1 MARLR
6 WVVDRMRNWAAW
18 IESYGNV
25 RSPIIDGLPVGH
37 RPQDWLPPDTRVV
50 RQTNKALCRL
60 PREHQTTLVL
70 VYLIG
75 PRAHRISIDSIAAMS
90 NLNRETL
97 RQRVWAAE
105 KALSEAIDEID
116 EQDDA
121 ID

>member
-75 PRAHRISIDSIAAMS
+75 PRAHKTSLSEIARWS
-90 NLNRETL
+90 NLNERTF
-97 RQRVWAAE
+97 RDQVYAAE
-105 KALSEAIDEID
+105 RALSENIDEIQED
-116 EQDDA
+116 DDA
-121 ID
+121 MD

>member
-25 RSPIIDGLPVGH
+25 RSPIIDGLPIGH

-75 PRAHRISIDSIAAMS
+75 PRARKTALREIARWS
-90 NLNRETL
+90 NINEDTFYS
-97 RQRVWAAE
+97 RVCAAE
-105 KALSEAIDEID
+105 QLLSEEIELID

-121 ID
+121 MD